1 MTVLL
6 ISFRHAARFTVARS
20 LTGTT
25 TWSVSHR
32 WSSTTT
38 AVAADPATTLATP
51 DSTPAAAPTKPK
63 KAPKAAI
70 PPADPA
76 AVDVTRVD
84 MRVAHILAARI
95 HENADSLYV
104 ETMDLGESSPRT
116 VVSGLVKYI
125 SLADLI
131 NKHCV
136 VVANLKPA
144 KMRGIVSEAMVLCAE
159 KEGKVELLVPPQG
172 AMPGDRVMFES
183 LEEGAD
189 TPDAVLNPKRKIWE
203 AVQVGLKTDKDG
215 VAGYVRAAD
224 GTFCAM
230 KTAAGVV
237 TAPTIVDGMIR

>member
-1 MTVLL
+1 MPLFL
-6 ISFRHAARFTVARS
+6 QPFRQAARTSVARS

-25 TWSVSHR
+25 VTRAVPHR
-32 WSSTTT
+32 WSSSTT
-38 AVAADPATTLATP
+38 AVAADPSTFNPATP
-51 DSTPAAAPTKPK
+51 VATKPK

-76 AVDVTRVD
+76 TVDVTRVD
-84 MRVAHILAARI
+84 IRVAHILEARI

-116 VVSGLVKYI
+116 VVSGLVKYVP
-125 SLADLI
+125 LADLI

-159 KEGKVELLVPPQG
+159 SEGKVELLVPPTG
-172 AMPGDRVMFES
+172 AKAGDRVMFES
-183 LEEGAD
+183 LEEGSD

-203 AVQVGLKTDKDG
+203 AVQVGLKTNKEG

-224 GTFCAM
+224 GKFCAM